1 MILKLEKSLFNE
13 EFSRDFA
20 TLLNNSTKTFTTPK
34 EDILSRTPA
43 NISYEVIA
51 NLIQYLLSPG
61 IDNASEETPVLDAVT
76 PDEALELL
84 NCLMEISNDIVNK
97 YGNDILMNFLDGYSN
112 LVNASN
118 KKFCALSY
126 SYAVYILII
135 THKLL
140 LGLLVYEINEVK
152 L

>member
-1 MILKLEKSLFNE
+1 MILQLEKSLFNE

-20 TLLNNSTKTFTTPK
+20 TLLNNSIKAFTTPK

-43 NISYEVIA
+43 NISYEVID

-97 YGNDILMNFLDGYSN
+97 EFFGWL
-112 LVNASN
+112 
-118 KKFCALSY
+118 
-126 SYAVYILII
+126 
-135 THKLL
+135 
-140 LGLLVYEINEVK
+140 
-152 L
+152 